1 MAAKKAPAKKMA
13 APKPVAKKTSSTQS
27 ANAAEKRAM
36 DKKKASKRT
45 DYLGNS
51 GFGQSKE
58 GMMEQAGTAAY
69 KKQTGKTFKGS
80 SILSGEPEIR
90 PTSGGGLK
98 GVSKAQRDYID
109 AAIFNAFD
117 RAYPGVVKGGRFSGT
132 VRSAQG
138 RAMEKTKKK
147 FK

>member
-13 APKPVAKKTSSTQS
+13 APKAAPRS
-27 ANAAEKRAM
+27 ANAAEKDMM
-36 DKKKASKRT
+36 DKKKLKNRT
-45 DYLGNS
+45 DSSGS
-51 GFGQSKE
+51 KGFGQTKTGS
-58 GMMEQAGTAAY
+58 MEQSGRAAY

-98 GVSKAQRDYID
+98 GVSKQQKDYID